1 MKFLLLPQTLHD
13 GEVHCMAISND
24 STVLVTGGK
33 DNTINLWNVAQ
44 LLDISNL
51 DNDANNKD
59 TRVRIDQLQPLQ
71 QIKCQESFMNNI
83 QWIPGS
89 YNSFISTT
97 SKGHV
102 YFHELGF
109 EAKVTSKQIYP
120 FKVEQTG
127 LSPIV
132 DVSISRDGKLVAWSS
147 TDGKLSIYDLQ
158 RNTLQELLSPA
169 EDNLV
174 VQRSIAFNG
183 VTNYLTSIGDDTQ
196 ITLFQY
202 EYDPYT
208 KLYKFRLV
216 NKISKLFSKNPLNVR
231 YKRVSWSPD
240 GELISIPT
248 ASKGQTSLISLVSST
263 KSWTTTASLVGHD
276 LTCEVTKFSRHLYS
290 ETRVEENN
298 LYNVIASGGS
308 DGTIAIWNTS
318 KTSPIMVLKH
328 VVDAQIYDIVWT
340 INSSILFCT
349 SKGNLGILRFYPDEL
364 GYEVS
369 TNEMNELKAV
379 SVKSMKPMNF
389 RYEYEQVSGNRKTLP
404 PIEYIDQATAIVAT
418 GENYKTRETRQT
430 RQAHETKMQVDESE
444 KTTTIEKVDP
454 TITKGQIVPEVVTA
468 ATPIEDVKA
477 ITTQKEVPDKPS
489 PKLTAKEK
497 EPKSPSTTATSQ
509 PQSQPPTQSQPQPNL
524 SKQKITTKDGK
535 RRIQP
540 ILISNNGTSATN
552 NSKLTQ
558 SQPIPEDGVKSAMEF
573 DPPSYSVS
581 EEFSRSKRARTE
593 EQLPN
598 GNGDIT
604 KKPKREMEPVK
615 FIGSVV
621 LNPNVSFAKVRL
633 PTPKIR
639 FGFQLKSKKVG
650 DEFFTLDI
658 KNGSGNEAKPSRV
671 TYFKRDKEIWCDFV
685 PKFVHLACE
694 GSNFWAVATAD
705 GEILTYSHISGK
717 RLLPPLILG
726 APISFLESHGKF
738 LMVVTCIG
746 EMYVWDLELKKIE
759 LKTSIASL
767 LELGSKLQETGL
779 TKSDFLTL
787 CAITSQGIPLV
798 TCSNG
803 SGYLYNKN
811 LGIWQTITESWWA
824 FGSHYWDSVDTDK
837 TKAPQSLNM
846 FDEEESIIQLLEQK
860 TNEEIMRKSRSGRGK
875 LYNKISKNM
884 IMKEG
889 FESLENTISI
899 SHLEN
904 RILCCELLGENKDFH
919 QYFCIYVQRICELGY
934 KAKLYE
940 VCDEL
945 LGPIDQD
952 KDSSDVKGWN
962 PKICGLDKRELLKE
976 VIDLCSQYRDSQR
989 VLYHFSKKLGL
1000 VEEE

>member
-59 TRVRIDQLQPLQ
+59 TRMRIDQLQPLQ
-71 QIKCQESFMNNI
+71 QVKCQESFINNI

-97 SKGHV
+97 SKGYV

-109 EAKVTSKQIYP
+109 EAKVTNKQIYP
-120 FKVEQTG
+120 FKVDQTG
-127 LSPIV
+127 LNPIV

-147 TDGKLSIYDLQ
+147 NDGKLSIYDLQ

-196 ITLFQY
+196 ITVFQY

-248 ASKGQTSLISLVSST
+248 ASKGQTSLISLLSST
-263 KSWTTTASLVGHD
+263 KNWTTTASLVGHD

-369 TNEMNELKAV
+369 TNEMNKLKTV
-379 SVKSMKPMNF
+379 SVKLMKPMNF

-444 KTTTIEKVDP
+444 KL
-454 TITKGQIVPEVVTA
+454 Q
-468 ATPIEDVKA
+468 
-477 ITTQKEVPDKPS
+477 
-489 PKLTAKEK
+489 LLR
-497 EPKSPSTTATSQ
+497 KS
-509 PQSQPPTQSQPQPNL
+509 
-524 SKQKITTKDGK
+524 I
-535 RRIQP
+535 
-540 ILISNNGTSATN
+540 
-552 NSKLTQ
+552 
-558 SQPIPEDGVKSAMEF
+558 
-573 DPPSYSVS
+573 PPSQ
-581 EEFSRSKRARTE
+581 RA
-593 EQLPN
+593 
-598 GNGDIT
+598 
-604 KKPKREMEPVK
+604 K
-615 FIGSVV
+615 
-621 LNPNVSFAKVRL
+621 
-633 PTPKIR
+633 
-639 FGFQLKSKKVG
+639 
-650 DEFFTLDI
+650 
-658 KNGSGNEAKPSRV
+658 
-671 TYFKRDKEIWCDFV
+671 
-685 PKFVHLACE
+685 
-694 GSNFWAVATAD
+694 
-705 GEILTYSHISGK
+705 
-717 RLLPPLILG
+717 
-726 APISFLESHGKF
+726 
-738 LMVVTCIG
+738 
-746 EMYVWDLELKKIE
+746 
-759 LKTSIASL
+759 
-767 LELGSKLQETGL
+767 
-779 TKSDFLTL
+779 
-787 CAITSQGIPLV
+787 
-798 TCSNG
+798 
-803 SGYLYNKN
+803 
-811 LGIWQTITESWWA
+811 
-824 FGSHYWDSVDTDK
+824 
-837 TKAPQSLNM
+837 
-846 FDEEESIIQLLEQK
+846 
-860 TNEEIMRKSRSGRGK
+860 
-875 LYNKISKNM
+875 
-884 IMKEG
+884 
-889 FESLENTISI
+889 
-899 SHLEN
+899 
-904 RILCCELLGENKDFH
+904 
-919 QYFCIYVQRICELGY
+919 
-934 KAKLYE
+934 
-940 VCDEL
+940 
-945 LGPIDQD
+945 
-952 KDSSDVKGWN
+952 
-962 PKICGLDKRELLKE
+962 
-976 VIDLCSQYRDSQR
+976 
-989 VLYHFSKKLGL
+989 
-1000 VEEE
+1000 